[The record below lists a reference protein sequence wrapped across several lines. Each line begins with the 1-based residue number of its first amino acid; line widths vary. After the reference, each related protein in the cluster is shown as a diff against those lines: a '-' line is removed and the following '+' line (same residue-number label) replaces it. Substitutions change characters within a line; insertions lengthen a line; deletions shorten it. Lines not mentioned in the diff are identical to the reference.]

1 MTRPALSASR
11 SIEIIELLA
20 TFPERAFSLSEIVK
34 ATKINIASCF
44 AILNALTEKGYL
56 VRAPKQKTY
65 QLGPSLISA
74 GHAAQKGHALVE
86 HASRAARNLIEDLG
100 FPVMLSTVVGQELL
114 CVISLEDAR
123 GQNAGMQVGE
133 RLPLMAPIGTPFL
146 AWADNDAVESWI
158 ANRSSPL
165 NPRLLDALHRDLELT
180 RERGYHVALR
190 PQENR
195 TIGSLM
201 SEMARSSSVADY
213 KEEVR
218 AVIQTFTEKMC
229 EAVIVNPKE
238 SYDILLIAAPIFDQY
253 GQAIYNLSI
262 GGLPA
267 GLKGSVVLK
276 YAERLS
282 RTCLDIMRAERSI
295 GWRQGRGTEGRA

>member
-1 MTRPALSASR
+1 MARPALSASR
-11 SIEIIELLA
+11 SIEIVELLA

-34 ATKINIASCF
+34 ATKINIASCL
-44 AILNALTEKGYL
+44 AILNALSEKGYL

-65 QLGPSLISA
+65 QLGPSLIAA
-74 GHAAQKGHALVE
+74 GYAAQKGQPLIDHAT
-86 HASRAARNLIEDLG
+86 RAARSLLEDLG
-100 FPVMLSTVVGQELL
+100 FPVMLNTIVGEELL

-123 GQNAGMQVGE
+123 GEDAGMQVGE

-146 AWADNDAVESWI
+146 AWSDEDAVEAWI

-165 NPRLLDALHRDLELT
+165 NSKLLDALYRDLELT
-180 RERGYHVALR
+180 RERGYHIALR

-201 SEMARSSSVADY
+201 SEMARSKSVADY
-213 KEEVR
+213 KDEVR
-218 AVIQTFTEKMC
+218 AVIQTFTEEMC
-229 EAVIVNPKE
+229 AAIVIDPKE
-238 SYDILLIAAPIFDQY
+238 IYDVLLIAAPIFDQN
-253 GQAIYNLSI
+253 GKAIYNLSL
-262 GGLPA
+262 GGLPS

-276 YAERLS
+276 HAERLS

-295 GWRQGRGTEGRA
+295 GWRQGRAAEV